1 MQEST
6 KLAVDVSSTSPEANR
21 PMSARSARS
30 DANSTGGLS
39 GGARRVARET
49 NHRRMSS
56 PAGTKARPA
65 SAHGDRRH
73 SGVGFMGPCLAGQP
87 VKAGGRPLWGSA
99 SGTPLHGQ
107 GAPERGG
114 ARGSNNTSFDEF
126 RFETARRGMTEKAE
140 QRKEEIK
147 KELDASCPFKPTLY
161 HSQSADYVRQ
171 SHGGSSDIY
180 ARQMAW
186 RQQREEEVE
195 RKRIEGVQEQ
205 ARECTFTP
213 VVNRSG
219 DTSLRHEGA
228 TRSAEEVAERLYS
241 QGLEHRRH
249 VQDVL
254 KAKQQEEENKACTF
268 KPAVNPTGRRDPT
281 PVKSR
286 YLDSTPRKS
295 KGADVDS
302 GQRREEEELKEC
314 TFTPRVNRPSRDMA
328 VARQYLSEPAWERL
342 SKPRLVTP
350 QQSTDSCFS
359 STQRGASP
367 ASVAIHSLTR
377 TDPTLCLLS
386 PASHP
391 HSGTSRKVCILRTP
405 MTAVL
410 ARSNTSPPTPQ

>member
-56 PAGTKARPA
+56 PAGTTARPA

-114 ARGSNNTSFDEF
+114 PRGANSSFDEF
-126 RFETARRGMTEKAE
+126 HFETARRGMTEKAE
-140 QRKEEIK
+140 QRKEEIRR
-147 KELDASCPFKPTLY
+147 EMDASCPFKPTLY
-161 HSQSADYVRQ
+161 QSQSADYVRQ
-171 SHGGSSDIY
+171 SHGGTSDIY

-186 RQQREEEVE
+186 RQQKEEEVE
-195 RKRIEGVQEQ
+195 RKRIEGEQEQ

-219 DTSLRHEGA
+219 DTSLRHEVAG
-228 TRSAEEVAERLYS
+228 RSAEEVAERLYS

-249 VQDVL
+249 VQEVL

-295 KGADVDS
+295 KGAGIDS
-302 GQRREEEELKEC
+302 GQKREEEELKEC
-314 TFTPRVNRPSRDMA
+314 TFTPRVNRPSRDMT
-328 VARQYLSEPAWERL
+328 VARQYLAEPAWERL

-359 STQRGASP
+359 STQRGSSP
-367 ASVAIHSLTR
+367 ASVALSLDTPQIR
-377 TDPTLCLLS
+377 GFSL
-386 PASHP
+386 ASHQRIP
-391 HSGTSRKVCILRTP
+391 STEISIMCIMRAP
-405 MTAVL
+405 V
-410 ARSNTSPPTPQ
+410 PTQ